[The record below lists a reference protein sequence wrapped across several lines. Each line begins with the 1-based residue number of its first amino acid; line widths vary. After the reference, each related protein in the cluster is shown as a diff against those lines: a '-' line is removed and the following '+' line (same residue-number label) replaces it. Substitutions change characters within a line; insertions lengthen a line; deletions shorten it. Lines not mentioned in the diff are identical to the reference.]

1 MLHDRFTAKLGWVK
15 HRNYLNFAVLVLLLN
30 LMKYYK
36 LIKINVSN
44 KKDDSNG
51 RGSKQ

>member
-15 HRNYLNFAVLVLLLN
+15 HRNYLNFAILVLLLN

-36 LIKINVSN
+36 LIKHKCI
-44 KKDDSNG
+44 KQKDDSNG
-51 RGSKQ
+51 RGLKQ